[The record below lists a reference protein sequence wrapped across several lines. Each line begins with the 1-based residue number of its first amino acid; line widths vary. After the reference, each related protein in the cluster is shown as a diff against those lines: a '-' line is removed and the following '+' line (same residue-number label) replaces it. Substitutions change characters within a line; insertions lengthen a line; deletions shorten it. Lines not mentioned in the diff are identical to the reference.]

1 MKERF
6 WELIFLRVV
15 NFWQVGVR
23 TVVSGFGTWLVRFS
37 FLMNCPLVY
46 RIKPREKNVLI
57 DSSRIKSSY
66 SYSIHRSELP
76 SNWRGGSKIF
86 LNFVQSTAY
95 SNRCDSQPPAGHR
108 SHNIGTSW
116 HNGQVC
122 VKILLSIPHAIQ
134 LFLLFLFFKAR
145 LFPCV

>member
-23 TVVSGFGTWLVRFS
+23 TVVSGFGRWLVRFS

-57 DSSRIKSSY
+57 DSTNKKFIVIP
-66 SYSIHRSELP
+66 SIDP
-76 SNWRGGSKIF
+76 NC
-86 LNFVQSTAY
+86 QA
-95 SNRCDSQPPAGHR
+95 
-108 SHNIGTSW
+108 IG
-116 HNGQVC
+116 V
-122 VKILLSIPHAIQ
+122 VVPR
-134 LFLLFLFFKAR
+134 FF
-145 LFPCV
+145 